1 MIDCCGIALPDHE
14 SEMTGIIR
22 AGQGTYQ
29 QHKFRAVCNHVRR
42 FDIAVDIGAHVGTWT
57 VQMIERFRRTICFE
71 PVPAFRECWDRNVPT
86 GSGAE
91 MWPVALG
98 AFEGEIELTWRQG
111 VSGHT
116 YVSDDGIRQD
126 VGPNEK
132 LKSLRV
138 SRFVYLDLPKH
149 VVPNVPV
156 KTLDSFRRRLL
167 VPRCDLLKIDCEG
180 YELFVLEGAVEFLQA
195 CHPVVIVEQKDGM
208 GSRYGVGDT
217 AAVRFLEGLGAKM
230 RTEIGGD
237 FIMSWDD

>member
-29 QHKFRAVCNHVRR
+29 QHKFRAVCNHVRS

-57 VQMIERFRRTICFE
+57 VQMIKRFRRTICFE
-71 PVPAFRECWDRNVPT
+71 PVSEFRECWDRNVPT

-116 YVSDDGIRQD
+116 YVSDDGIRKA
-126 VGPNEK
+126 GPNEE
-132 LKSLRV
+132 LKSLKV
-138 SRFVYLDLPKH
+138 AAFTYTDLPKH
-149 VVPNVPV
+149 VVANVPV
-156 KTLDSFRRRLL
+156 KTLDGFMRRMC

-180 YELFVLEGAVEFLQA
+180 YELFVLQGAAELLQA
-195 CHPVVIVEQKDGM
+195 CHPVVIVEQKAGM
-208 GSRYGVGDT
+208 ASRYGVSDT
-217 AAVRFLEGLGAKM
+217 QAVSFLESLGAT
-230 RTEIGGD
+230 RRIEIGGD
-237 FIMSWDD
+237 FIMSWDN